1 MAKVTFKDNE
11 VNTIGDLPSVGEAAP
26 DFTLT
31 RTDMSDVGIAGFAG
45 KRVIFNIFPSV
56 ETPVCSASVK
66 QFNSEVEKLQN
77 TEVLCVS
84 KDLPFAHARFN
95 AEEEIKNVISLCEL
109 RNSDFGDNYGIR
121 ITNGPLAG
129 LFARALVVVDEN
141 SRVVFTQLVS
151 DISEEPDYHAVV
163 KLLDNE
169 SESVEFCTTT
179 ATPEHSRP
187 TDMDEPCDDGTR
199 GKI

>member
-11 VNTIGDLPSVGEAAP
+11 INTIGDLPSEGVTAP

-31 RTDMSDVGIAGFAG
+31 KTDMSDVGIADFAG
-45 KRVIFNIFPSV
+45 KRLVLNIFPSI

-66 QFNSEVEKLQN
+66 RFNSEVEKLEN
-77 TEVLCVS
+77 TEVLCIS

-95 AEEEIKNVISLCEL
+95 ADEEIKNVISLSEL
-109 RNSDFGDNYGIR
+109 RNADFGDNYGVR
-121 ITNGPLAG
+121 MTDGPLAG

-141 SRVVFTQLVS
+141 HRVVFTQLVP
-151 DISEEPDYHAVV
+151 DISQEPDYHAVV
-163 KLLDNE
+163 KLLGNA
-169 SESVEFCTTT
+169 SEPVDFCTTT

-187 TDMDEPCDDGTR
+187 TDTDEPCDDGTR
-199 GKI
+199 GKG

>member
-11 VNTIGDLPSVGEAAP
+11 INTIGDLPSVGDAAP

-31 RTDMSDVGIAGFAG
+31 KTDLSDVGIADFTG
-45 KRVIFNIFPSV
+45 KRVVLNIFPSV

-66 QFNSEVEKLQN
+66 RFNSEVEKLDN
-77 TEVLCVS
+77 TEILCIS

-109 RNSDFGDNYGIR
+109 RNPDFGNNYGVR
-121 ITNGPLAG
+121 MTDGPLAG

-141 SRVVFTQLVS
+141 SRVVFTQLVP
-151 DISEEPDYHAVV
+151 DISEEPDYQAVV
-163 KLLDNE
+163 KLLGNE
-169 SESVEFCTTT
+169 LEPVEFCTTT
-179 ATPEHSRP
+179 ATPEHSRFAD
-187 TDMDEPCDDGTR
+187 TDEPCDDGTR